1 MKTLPISSKVT
12 GIESVIDTI
21 IEAGERVRE
30 IYESDFEVSKK
41 DDNSP
46 ITKADLESNKIIRAA
61 LEKTGIPI
69 LSEEDVD
76 DKSRLNSDKIWIV
89 DPLDGTTDF
98 VNRTGEFTIMVG
110 LVENH
115 VPVMGLIYWPTKQKL
130 YYAERGMGAFCSHSD
145 TVEECIW
152 EAISVRETQNLEDCL
167 ALVSRHHLS
176 DREKKI
182 LDHLKITHTASIGSS
197 LKVMEISSGM
207 ADVYLTTTNKMKQW
221 DTCASFCII
230 SEAGGRITDVAGND
244 LVYNTDI
251 VNHENGLL
259 VTNGFVHNEVVSKIS
274 ALEQNPTK

>member
-1 MKTLPISSKVT
+1 M
-12 GIESVIDTI
+12 
-21 IEAGERVRE
+21 
-30 IYESDFEVSKK
+30 
-41 DDNSP
+41 
-46 ITKADLESNKIIRAA
+46 ESNKIIRAA
-61 LEKTGIPI
+61 LEKTGIHI

-182 LDHLKITHTASIGSS
+182 LDHLKITHTSSIGSS
-197 LKVMEISSGM
+197 LKVTEISSGM

-230 SEAGGRITDVAGND
+230 SEAGGRITDVAGNE